1 MRTIAITITFTE
13 AEFKRMVKHA
23 ECKITD
29 ETRFLEIIH
38 STHFAKELARDMK
51 DMWEQSNENSGD
63 MESVLQCLGLD
74 ECIEERAY

>member
-51 DMWEQSNENSGD
+51 DIWKQSNED
-63 MESVLQCLGLD
+63 DLVVVLQCLGLD